1 MVESDLPVVLTVT
14 AGATEPRYPTLKGI
28 MQAKQKP
35 VERYTTGDL
44 GLSGDDVSPTQ
55 KVGAV
60 EAAPEKGP
68 GEIVEDD
75 GSGAQKI
82 AQFLQ
87 EAKVI

>member
-1 MVESDLPVVLTVT
+1 M
-14 AGATEPRYPTLKGI
+14 
-28 MQAKQKP
+28 
-35 VERYTTGDL
+35 ERYTVSDL
-44 GLSGDDVSPTQ
+44 GLSGDDATPTQ
-55 KVGAV
+55 RVTTV

-75 GSGAQKI
+75 GSGAQRI